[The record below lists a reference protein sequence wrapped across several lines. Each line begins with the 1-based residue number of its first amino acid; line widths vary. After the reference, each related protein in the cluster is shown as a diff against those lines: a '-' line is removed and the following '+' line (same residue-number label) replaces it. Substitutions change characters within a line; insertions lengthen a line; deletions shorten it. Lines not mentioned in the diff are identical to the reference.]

1 MNGSYTAVIKQSGDW
16 WIGGLDGLKK
26 SPELIVRHPQRV
38 SYLKV

>member
-1 MNGSYTAVIKQSGDW
+1 MNRIPPLSNSPG
-16 WIGGLDGLKK
+16 IGGLDGLDGLKK